1 MCGEDR
7 SFRTLRSRA
16 QIQNAHSRATEN
28 PRNRPHRRLRRWRS
42 SAPGHG
48 TALLRGRARGAG
60 GACGGRWTQ
69 HEAQKCAGAHQ
80 PVLLAASRH
89 YRRERTK
96 AGANWY
102 AHSEALRSRVRC
114 AVLPDW
120 RPVSRAGCAGKADG
134 FGRLGERGA
143 GLWVLPEAG
152 RFSSLADDGR
162 IFRVCD
168 PPDIWWL

>member
-1 MCGEDR
+1 MI
-7 SFRTLRSRA
+7 FRTLRSRA
-16 QIQNAHSRATEN
+16 QIKNAHSRATEN

-48 TALLRGRARGAG
+48 TALLCGDGRGVLEVPAAV
-60 GACGGRWTQ
+60 RWTQ

-96 AGANWY
+96 AGADWY